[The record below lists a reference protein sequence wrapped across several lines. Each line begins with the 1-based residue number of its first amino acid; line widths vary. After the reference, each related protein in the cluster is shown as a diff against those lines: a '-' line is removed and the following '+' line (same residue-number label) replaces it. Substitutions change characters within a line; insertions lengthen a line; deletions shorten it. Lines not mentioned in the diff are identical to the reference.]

1 MRRSTV
7 FRCFAIF
14 AAISVFCAVFSS
26 CEKTNEHYSFLTS
39 IQNVDDL
46 VMKKDFSGALKL
58 LKKSEKYAYNY
69 QARLGLYKRYK
80 YLGEK
85 KLAEK
90 ALKKGLK
97 KFPGNPELAA
107 VYGQFLLREGRAGDA
122 EKVTKILSGTK
133 YGSVYSEAVL
143 KNSSTK
149 SLPVYMSDKFIDIYK
164 DIYANTRNPAWLVN
178 CALIYLSNGEYLKA
192 SLLQEGILRNGAK
205 LKFVSRAE
213 AEAFASSSVF
223 WALVQFDAANYD
235 ICLQNLSNAVKFTT
249 SEEVRSLAA
258 SVSSDCYMQLDEIE
272 QAEKARSAY
281 IESSPEKIPDIVA
294 VNSAL
299 WSYENRQY
307 RRAYDLLFSVL
318 ERNPSYAPAL
328 LSYGK
333 LAWEDSLPVEM
344 TDLEKT
350 VRKTTLRTEKMREFD
365 ERPRFLISD
374 AIHRLSEIEDKS
386 RGDEKTGE
394 VSEMNLIDSL
404 IVERISLFMR
414 ANSELPINAKT
425 AEIWRTLEKNE
436 SGLNMYPSLLVYY
449 CVQKLISY
457 GFIDDARTL
466 FSNYISA
473 KYLGAKDG
481 GENGDVPVASREN
494 EPVEVKMDMFGGEYR
509 EKSEKVPE
517 SVVRLAFGDRVAKS
531 VASMSIWEV
540 ELAAYFSLIDGNV
553 SAAKRLYEFVLFESG
568 GVVNSY
574 DVAQSFENVSV
585 FATPASAIN
594 LSMIYS
600 STGESQKALSLYG
613 LAAGKCESVAL
624 KSKILYR
631 IAVIQFSLGNVEQAK
646 LSIDYSLSLDPQNAE
661 ARLFRRKISG

>member
-1 MRRSTV
+1 
-7 FRCFAIF
+7 
-14 AAISVFCAVFSS
+14 
-26 CEKTNEHYSFLTS
+26 
-39 IQNVDDL
+39 
-46 VMKKDFSGALKL
+46 
-58 LKKSEKYAYNY
+58 
-69 QARLGLYKRYK
+69 
-80 YLGEK
+80 
-85 KLAEK
+85 
-90 ALKKGLK
+90 
-97 KFPGNPELAA
+97 
-107 VYGQFLLREGRAGDA
+107 
-122 EKVTKILSGTK
+122 
-133 YGSVYSEAVL
+133 
-143 KNSSTK
+143 
-149 SLPVYMSDKFIDIYK
+149 
-164 DIYANTRNPAWLVN
+164 
-178 CALIYLSNGEYLKA
+178 
-192 SLLQEGILRNGAK
+192 
-205 LKFVSRAE
+205 
-213 AEAFASSSVF
+213 
-223 WALVQFDAANYD
+223 
-235 ICLQNLSNAVKFTT
+235 
-249 SEEVRSLAA
+249 
-258 SVSSDCYMQLDEIE
+258 
-272 QAEKARSAY
+272 
-281 IESSPEKIPDIVA
+281 
-294 VNSAL
+294 
-299 WSYENRQY
+299 
-307 RRAYDLLFSVL
+307 
-318 ERNPSYAPAL
+318 
-328 LSYGK
+328 
-333 LAWEDSLPVEM
+333 
-344 TDLEKT
+344 
-350 VRKTTLRTEKMREFD
+350 
-365 ERPRFLISD
+365 
-374 AIHRLSEIEDKS
+374 
-386 RGDEKTGE
+386 
-394 VSEMNLIDSL
+394 MNLIDSL

-494 EPVEVKMDMFGGEYR
+494 EPVEVKLDMFGGDYS
-509 EKSEKVPE
+509 EKSEIVPE

-600 STGESQKALSLYG
+600 STGEFQKALSLYG